1 MKYKVTAYAEEDS
14 EICVDV
20 SVRQDAKT
28 ETVFRKCMNGIGR
41 KLIERGILKE
51 GAKFQYDKPNLWRNG
66 GVGAAWFCSPFIDV
80 TIQEENGAWLAL

>member
-1 MKYKVTAYAEEDS
+1 MKYTVTAIVAEDDEVS
-14 EICVDV
+14 VEV
-20 SVRQDAKT
+20 SVRRGAKT

-51 GAKFQYDKPNLWRNG
+51 GAKFRYDKPNVWTNG
-66 GVGAAWFCSPFIDV
+66 AVGAAWFCSPFIYV

>member
-1 MKYKVTAYAEEDS
+1 MKYTVTAFVTEDDEVS
-14 EICVDV
+14 VEV
-20 SVRQDAKT
+20 SVRGNAKT
-28 ETVFRKCMNGIGR
+28 ETVFRKCMNEVGR